1 VSDDLVLD
9 LEISPRDARERLAAA
24 INRKPRRVL
33 GVLKIESEF
42 VGVVAS
48 GEFEI
53 WERRQHAVHAHGR
66 IEKSPAGSTI
76 GANFSLTSRTRILLV
91 VFFVLYLL
99 LGVGIVSRAPDATAP
114 IPPWVALL
122 GGGLA
127 LAGLFLV
134 AARQQRGALRRF
146 VTATFAEARNP
157 RPES

>member
-9 LEISPRDARERLAAA
+9 LDIPPRDARERLAAA

-66 IEKSPAGSTI
+66 IERTPLGSRI
-76 GANFSLTSRTRILLV
+76 GATFSLTSRSRVLLV
-91 VFFVLYLL
+91 AFFALYLL
-99 LGVGIVSRAPDATAP
+99 VGLGTLSQAPDATAP
-114 IPPWVALL
+114 IPSWVVLIAGGLLL
-122 GGGLA
+122 GV
-127 LAGLFLV
+127 LFV
-134 AARQQRGALRRF
+134 VGARGQRRDLQRF
-146 VTATFAEARNP
+146 VTTVFAETP
-157 RPES
+157 KV

>member
-9 LEISPRDARERLAAA
+9 LDIPPRDARERLAAA

-66 IEKSPAGSTI
+66 IERTPLGSRI
-76 GANFSLTSRTRILLV
+76 GATFSLTSRSRVLLV
-91 VFFVLYLL
+91 AFFALYLL
-99 LGVGIVSRAPDATAP
+99 VGLGILSQAPDATAP
-114 IPPWVALL
+114 IPSWVVLIAGGLLL
-122 GGGLA
+122 GV
-127 LAGLFLV
+127 LFV
-134 AARQQRGALRRF
+134 VGARGQRRDLQRF
-146 VTATFAEARNP
+146 VTTVFAETP
-157 RPES
+157 KV

>member
-9 LEISPRDARERLAAA
+9 LDIPPRDARERLAAA

-66 IEKSPAGSTI
+66 IERTPLGSRI
-76 GANFSLTSRTRILLV
+76 GATFSLASRSRVLLV
-91 VFFVLYLL
+91 AFFALYLL
-99 LGVGIVSRAPDATAP
+99 VGLGILSQAPDATAP
-114 IPPWVALL
+114 IPSWVVLIAGGLLL
-122 GGGLA
+122 GV
-127 LAGLFLV
+127 LFV
-134 AARQQRGALRRF
+134 VGARGQRRDLQRF
-146 VTATFAEARNP
+146 VTTVFAETP
-157 RPES
+157 KV